1 MDSFEDRSSIAAY
14 TALAMP
20 LGPGSSELT
29 PTMLAPPR
37 IPARV
42 ATVRRQFDARA
53 ARFAASAALPREIA
67 RRMIERLGYIRLAPH
82 RILDVGCG
90 AAETLSGLNS
100 RYPRAEWIGVDVS
113 ERMLQSSA
121 SGARAG
127 ALRWLRGASAHKVV
141 GDGGRLPIANDS
153 VELLFSNLMLHWH
166 PEPHTVFPE
175 WKRVLKVDGL
185 LMFSCFG
192 PDTLKELR
200 AASMVA
206 LPAAR
211 PMPFVDMHD
220 FGDMM
225 VASGFATPVMDA
237 EVITLTY
244 ASPHALLREVR
255 ALGGN
260 PRDDRAQSLPSSRQA
275 RDLLSAL
282 EAQRA
287 GDGRI
292 RLTFEV
298 AYGHAWK
305 PQPRSAGASTI
316 TVDAVRAELAS
327 RNRAR

>member
-1 MDSFEDRSSIAAY
+1 M
-14 TALAMP
+14 
-20 LGPGSSELT
+20 T
-29 PTMLAPPR
+29 PTLLAPPR

-67 RRMIERLGYIRLAPH
+67 RRMVERLQYIRLDPH

-90 AAETLSGLNS
+90 AAETRAPLIS
-100 RYPRAEWIGVDVS
+100 RYPRADWVGVDVS
-113 ERMLQSSA
+113 ERMLRGSHGTGSP
-121 SGARAG
+121 SRVM
-127 ALRWLRGASAHKVV
+127 RWLRGASALKLV
-141 GDGGRLPIANDS
+141 GDAGQLPIAHDS
-153 VELLFSNLMLHWH
+153 VDLVFSNLMLHWH

-175 WKRVLKVDGL
+175 WKRVLAVDGL

-200 AASMVA
+200 AAASAA
-206 LPAAR
+206 LSGTH

-225 VASGFATPVMDA
+225 VASGFAAPVMDA
-237 EVITLTY
+237 EIITLTY
-244 ASPHALLREVR
+244 ASPQDLLREVR

-275 RDLLSAL
+275 RALLSAL
-282 EAQRA
+282 ESQR
-287 GDGRI
+287 GDDGRI

-305 PQPRSAGASTI
+305 PQPKSIGATTI
-316 TVDAVRAELAS
+316 TVESVRAQLAS
-327 RNRAR
+327 RNRAK

>member
-1 MDSFEDRSSIAAY
+1 
-14 TALAMP
+14 MP

-29 PTMLAPPR
+29 PTLLAPPR

-67 RRMIERLGYIRLAPH
+67 QRMVERLQYIRLAPH

-90 AAETLSGLNS
+90 AAETRAPLIS
-100 RYPRAEWIGVDVS
+100 RYPRADWVGVDVS
-113 ERMLQSSA
+113 ERMLRGSHGTGSP
-121 SGARAG
+121 SRVM
-127 ALRWLRGASAHKVV
+127 RWLRGASALKLV
-141 GDGGRLPIANDS
+141 GDAGQLPIAHDS
-153 VELLFSNLMLHWH
+153 VDLVFSNLMLHWH

-175 WKRVLKVDGL
+175 WKRVLTVDGL

-200 AASMVA
+200 AAASAA
-206 LPAAR
+206 LPEPR

-225 VASGFATPVMDA
+225 VASGFAAPVMDA

-244 ASPHALLREVR
+244 ASPQDLLREVR

-275 RDLLSAL
+275 RALLSAL
-282 EAQRA
+282 EAQR
-287 GDGRI
+287 GDDGRI

-305 PQPRSAGASTI
+305 PQPKSVGAATI
-316 TVDAVRAELAS
+316 TVESVRAQLAS
-327 RNRAR
+327 RNRAK

>member
-1 MDSFEDRSSIAAY
+1 
-14 TALAMP
+14 
-20 LGPGSSELT
+20 
-29 PTMLAPPR
+29 MLAPPR

-53 ARFAASAALPREIA
+53 ARFGKSAALPREIA
-67 RRMIERLGYIRLAPH
+67 RRMIERLQYIRLAPQ

-90 AAETLSGLNS
+90 AAES
-100 RYPRAEWIGVDVS
+100 RAALRAQYPHADWIGVDVS
-113 ERMLQSSA
+113 ERMLQGSQPAGLSA
-121 SGARAG
+121 R
-127 ALRWLRGASAHKVV
+127 ALRWLSGASVHKVI
-141 GDGGRLPIANDS
+141 GDAGQLPIAGDS
-153 VELLFSNLMLHWH
+153 VDLVFSNLMLHWH

-175 WKRVLKVDGL
+175 WKRALKVDGL

-200 AASMVA
+200 AAAVA
-206 LPAAR
+206 TLPCAR

-225 VASGFATPVMDA
+225 VAGGFATPVMDA
-237 EVITLTY
+237 EVLTLTY
-244 ASPHALLREVR
+244 ASPQDLLHEVR

-275 RDLLSAL
+275 RALLCAL
-282 EAQRA
+282 EAQR
-287 GDGRI
+287 GDDNRI

-305 PQPRSAGASTI
+305 PQPKSARAATI
-316 TVDAVRAELAS
+316 TVESVRAELA
-327 RNRAR
+327 NRRHAK